1 MMGCLPGKIT
11 SMLVGFFMIGAVACY
26 DNNPHSDGA
35 PQLKPSSDTLTPPPV
50 ADGSDNKALLDKSP
64 MDVVYFPAEYPK
76 LKMMGTVQ
84 SPPLFRVLYSRPQRN
99 GRKIFGSVVK
109 YGEPWRLGANEA
121 TEIEFFSDVRI
132 QTVKVPKGRYILYCL
147 PQPNEWTIVFNSDL
161 YSWGL
166 KFDKQKDIFKFTV
179 PVIHENTSI
188 EAFTIETQPGKDG
201 ANIWIGWDD
210 AKVALPVSINR

>member
-1 MMGCLPGKIT
+1 MMGYLPRKIC
-11 SMLVGFFMIGAVACY
+11 SILPAILIVLAAACN
-26 DNNPHSDGA
+26 NNPHSDGV
-35 PQLKPSSDTLTPPPV
+35 PQLKHSSDTLPALPV
-50 ADGSDNKALLDKSP
+50 VDRSDNNALLDKSP

-121 TEIEFFSDVRI
+121 TEIEFFSDVQI
-132 QTVKVPKGRYILYCL
+132 QGVRVPKGRYILYCL
-147 PQPNEWTIVFNSDL
+147 PQPDEWTIVFNSDL